1 MSETTELSVIEIKPE
16 QAPAIYVA
24 NGLDQYLLQIREYA
38 REAPDVTTKKG
49 RDRIG
54 SLALLVGKSKK
65 LIEEPGR
72 SYLKHLKEAV
82 KPAEEELRRFT
93 RECDAIRDAIL
104 KPRAEWEA
112 ERERIAAAKAA
123 EQEKLRIEAEQLAAA
138 EVLRKQKEVDHE
150 LALLMNTQF
159 DRDAADAQAEA
170 ERQRIAHE
178 EEIKRQAV
186 EQARIDAEQEA
197 KREREESAQREAAL
211 KLKVEQEER
220 AKIEVEQKAERE
232 KKEASEK
239 VERDKKEALERA
251 EQEKQDAIAAEQRKQ
266 QEAEQRRLA
275 EEKRI
280 KDEADKRAANIE
292 HQKNINHQ
300 VIAIL
305 TKSGISTECA
315 QDCVIAIVKH
325 QREAAASGQ
334 HPPVQINY

>member
-112 ERERIAAAKAA
+112 EQGRIEAEKAA
-123 EQEKLRIEAEQLAAA
+123 EAERLRIEAEQVAAA
-138 EVLRKQKEVDHE
+138 EALKKQIEADHE
-150 LALLMNTQF
+150 LALLMNIQF
-159 DRDAADAQAEA
+159 DRDAADAKTEA
-170 ERQRIAHE
+170 ERQQRERDEQIA
-178 EEIKRQAV
+178 K
-186 EQARIDAEQEA
+186 QARIDAELKAKQDLEA
-197 KREREESAQREAAL
+197 AAQREAAL
-211 KLKVEQEER
+211 KDQAEQAERYRIAAEE
-220 AKIEVEQKAERE
+220 KAERDRI
-232 KKEASEK
+232 EATRKAEQDRVDAANK
-239 VERDKKEALERA
+239 AEADRLAAAQQAERDK
-251 EQEKQDAIAAEQRKQ
+251 QEAIATEQRKQ
-266 QEAEQRRLA
+266 QKAEQRRLA

-280 KDEADKRAANIE
+280 KDEADKRAADVMHRKTIGKSVVNGLIE
-292 HQKNINHQ
+292 HAGLSREQ
-300 VIAIL
+300 AIETL
-305 TKSGISTECA
+305 KALMENKIPHTSI
-315 QDCVIAIVKH
+315 Q
-325 QREAAASGQ
+325 
-334 HPPVQINY
+334 Y